1 MILTSFPLSRLITE
15 NTEQIPPPY
24 SSTSP
29 LTTGLSCYLIE
40 FLVKLFADFCQIRYY
55 YFRQIRHCFQI
66 RHFWRGPSWH
76 FIEYSQ
82 NRWRIFAML
91 AVRHILQVIIF
102 SSYCWQNFVKFA
114 MFVVVWISG
123 HRCLWAQNLA
133 TIEQVVWLFCLLFSN
148 LPHYTNPL
156 NTRKKIEINK
166 LLCPGNLNKTRGLY
180 NSRFPHKR
188 RQKTD
193 VRVRV

>member
-1 MILTSFPLSRLITE
+1 MLLNWRHWTDSAAIFVNFATYHGTILLSHRIFGQTLRGFLP
-15 NTEQIPPPY
+15 N
-24 SSTSP
+24 SLLLFSP
-29 LTTGLSCYLIE
+29 
-40 FLVKLFADFCQIRYY
+40 
-55 YFRQIRHCFQI
+55 IRHCFQI
-66 RHFWRGPSWH
+66 CHFWRGPSWH

-82 NRWRIFAML
+82 NRWRVFAML

-114 MFVVVWISG
+114 IFVVVWISG

-133 TIEQVVWLFCLLFSN
+133 TLEQVVYLFCLLFSN

-156 NTRKKIEINK
+156 ITRKKIEINK

-180 NSRFPHKR
+180 NIRFPHKR
-188 RQKTD
+188 RQKT
-193 VRVRV
+193 